1 MGERFAVDTAQAQ
14 QVTERLL
21 SVGASIEASP
31 APGPVP
37 TPLGSGVL
45 EEAVAEFRSAVTA
58 AERSLSSSIDKSAT
72 NFASLVRG
80 AVSLDEEEAER
91 V

>member
-1 MGERFAVDTAQAQ
+1 VSARFAVDTAQAQ

-21 SVGASIEASP
+21 STGASIASSP
-31 APGPVP
+31 KPGAIP
-37 TPLGSGVL
+37 TPLGTGMV
-45 EEAVAEFRSAVTA
+45 EEALNEFRQAVTA
-58 AERSLSSSIDKSAT
+58 TQQALASGIDKSAT

>member
-1 MGERFAVDTAQAQ
+1 MSERFAVDTAQAQ
-14 QVTERLL
+14 QITERLV
-21 SVGASIEASP
+21 SAGAGIASSP
-31 APGPVP
+31 EPGAIP
-37 TPLGSGVL
+37 TPLGTGMVEDALSD
-45 EEAVAEFRSAVTA
+45 FRQAVTA
-58 AERSLSSSIDKSAT
+58 TQQALAAGIDKSAT